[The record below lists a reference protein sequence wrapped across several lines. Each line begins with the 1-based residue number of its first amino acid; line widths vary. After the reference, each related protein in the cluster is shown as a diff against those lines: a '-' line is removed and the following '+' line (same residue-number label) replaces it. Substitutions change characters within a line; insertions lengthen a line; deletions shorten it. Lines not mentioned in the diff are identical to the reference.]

1 MSWALIV
8 EIEEKTRLKRRR
20 RVGVRRRRRRRIQ
33 NMGESEEDNMD
44 SLFEGMVL
52 FSPSQLGNDKVDDD
66 NDDDD
71 ELKKIGYGD
80 EDDHRTSI
88 SNRASIPEQQHQKI
102 HEALDENLFSDLTV
116 VTPPNPNTHRQ
127 SISRKKKRGTG
138 LRRIGYG
145 RLDDTDDDPSSLHS
159 PTSTYRNLQELK
171 IQQQQDQE
179 EVVVKK
185 ETQVQLDSSSSC
197 SLSQSHPSL
206 SKFEQL
212 KTLIS
217 DKLKNAR
224 QLVASASEARKEAI
238 SRRRLAAQDL
248 HLASST
254 HSQLELQLEE
264 ACEAE
269 DFERA
274 ERISDSL
281 SSAEKEK
288 QALVLALK
296 DAESHCDAMDSQME
310 QALNSQI
317 AAEQECAA
325 LLFQFSKDAQE
336 NADLIRA
343 KAQAISSDQ
352 MDQWFSSSEALE
364 AKRIEFDIVSHLIS
378 DTRLLVHQSIQD
390 SVEGDRNE
398 KQFLLEEKELLANQL
413 EELLSL
419 VKEKERT
426 VDERIALVVS
436 GFQETQSSIDSKYD
450 YLQSCLSQVHSET
463 EALLMKRKEIDKF
476 LAEEEACGAK
486 LRELAR
492 VSESEAKEYEE
503 EIQLRKTLMLSIL
516 KSQEDKLRLAKTEEK
531 LIEDVQILQQ
541 EVCAARSSLQ
551 TKRVPE
557 LEAEKKVAAA
567 ARNFKEAAR
576 IAAEAKSLNVEKH
589 SAKSDLENAILEME
603 KLEANIQNTV
613 NKLQESEQLI
623 LSKEKEVAKARFQRF
638 AALELGDDKEA
649 NLLLAEAEAARGR
662 ICNHS
667 KHFISL
673 ELVSNLGKKQ
683 LAELAAS
690 VDLSFTVKRSKC
702 CQCIHN

>member
-1 MSWALIV
+1 
-8 EIEEKTRLKRRR
+8 
-20 RVGVRRRRRRRIQ
+20 
-33 NMGESEEDNMD
+33 MGESEEDNMD

-116 VTPPNPNTHRQ
+116 VTPLQTLSESPIIVTSPSSTVTPSTHRQ

-159 PTSTYRNLQELK
+159 PTPPPALSHDLDHHITYIQQQEQDRNLQELK

-419 VKEKERT
+419 VKEKEKELAVNNAKIQA

-541 EVCAARSSLQ
+541 EVCAARSSFRSYLLRSQ
-551 TKRVPE
+551 
-557 LEAEKKVAAA
+557 
-567 ARNFKEAAR
+567 
-576 IAAEAKSLNVEKH
+576 
-589 SAKSDLENAILEME
+589 
-603 KLEANIQNTV
+603 
-613 NKLQESEQLI
+613 I
-623 LSKEKEVAKARFQRF
+623 LSTMCHP
-638 AALELGDDKEA
+638 A
-649 NLLLAEAEAARGR
+649 NRG
-662 ICNHS
+662 
-667 KHFISL
+667 
-673 ELVSNLGKKQ
+673 
-683 LAELAAS
+683 
-690 VDLSFTVKRSKC
+690 
-702 CQCIHN
+702 